1 MRNPWDT
8 LQKILNHPEPPG
20 YRRTVPRPRPK
31 LDPFLPVIHQILEGD
46 KKVPRKQRH
55 TTRRIFE
62 RLRDEYGYTGGK
74 TVVKEAVS
82 AWRRTRAEVFVPL
95 AHRPGFAQ
103 VDFGQAEVIS
113 SGMVAKGRHL
123 REFEAAL
130 AEHLGVKHAIAVSSC
145 TTGLM
150 LAYKCLGLQG
160 DVVIPS
166 FTFMATA
173 SSLVWAGLRPVF
185 GDVDAQT
192 TNLDPAAAE
201 AAITPETS
209 AIVVVHNF
217 GNPADIDAFRA
228 IADRHGLKLI
238 FDAAHGFGTLY
249 RGAPVGA
256 QGHAQVFSMSPTKLL
271 IAGEG
276 GLITTNDDE
285 TAEQLR
291 FGREYGNSGNYD
303 SAFAGFNARMPE
315 FNALLGLKGLR
326 GLEAS
331 ARRRNEVA
339 ALYREEL
346 GCLSGL
352 TFQEVRPGNRSSF
365 KDFSIVVDPEAFGLT
380 CDELAAALG
389 AENIDTRKYY
399 DPPVHRQT
407 AYRRYADGRP

>member
-1 MRNPWDT
+1 MNDKPA
-8 LQKILNHPEPPG
+8 IL
-20 YRRTVPRPRPK
+20 
-31 LDPFLPVIHQILEGD
+31 
-46 KKVPRKQRH
+46 
-55 TTRRIFE
+55 
-62 RLRDEYGYTGGK
+62 GGK
-74 TVVKEAVS
+74 PLFGAKLN
-82 AWRRTRAEVFVPL
+82 FVHPTLPDFTEL
-95 AHRPGFAQ
+95 AGGVRGCL
-103 VDFGQAEVIS
+103 S
-113 SGMVAKGRHL
+113 SGMVTKGRHL

-150 LAYKCLGLQG
+150 LAYQCLGLRG
-160 DVVIPS
+160 DAVIPS

-185 GDVDAQT
+185 GDVDART

-201 AAITPETS
+201 AVITPETS

-217 GNPADIDAFRA
+217 GNPADIDAFQA

-249 RGAPVGA
+249 RGAPVGV

-285 TAEQLR
+285 AAERLR

-326 GLEAS
+326 GLEAG

-346 GCLSGL
+346 GRLPGL

-365 KDFSIVVDPEAFGLT
+365 KDFSIVVDPDAFGLT
-380 CDELAAALG
+380 RDELAAALG

-407 AYRRYADGRP
+407 AYRHYADGRPLPNTEWLAAGSLSLPIWSNMENSTALGVCRAVSRLYEQSRDVRRVLRSRSPRPFACAGAGRPRASSG